1 MSQLSDLFDEM
12 MGAYTEAAEQ
22 LDNEDM
28 AAHVEAL
35 AAALRWSDRYHA
47 EADQVLAAT
56 DGGLR

>member
-28 AAHVEAL
+28 TAHAEAL
-35 AAALRWSDRYHA
+35 AAALRWSARYHA
-47 EADQVLAAT
+47 ESDSVLAAT
-56 DGGLR
+56 NGGLA